1 MNQMQND
8 AKDMHAHVDELN
20 LPEFDYAQLS
30 KDNASKDCVKTQK
43 TSPLFASD
51 RSDKCTHDYS
61 VMPAS
66 HPNSFIRF
74 PYRPAVMNLLR
85 LVETYD
91 VDSVATEHG
100 TDKPRVY
107 ASFQNHWS
115 PNVNVPVLSIV
126 GACNT
131 VISPPTF
138 RRRKFDWA
146 NITVMASSSQMQHD
160 VSFKIP
166 LILDQEKA
174 TKHVVMEMI
183 RASDIGDHMT
193 QYIIHPQDLYVPL
206 LIVKI
211 WNLSRYGCNKLHL
224 ASTYLAPRAN
234 TSDEMHV
241 FGLSGDRETAYKIE
255 YASAEDFAMCMLNE
269 EDLIAIGYRAW
280 DPPKPTFPQKEEED
294 SLEDHTKKNLMAR
307 MSPVEKT
314 YISKGTYRLAVIPT
328 KQISYIHRRT
338 PSPLYYPPKNKFR
351 AGYTDK
357 KPNIFPTG
365 YYSFRDVF
373 MKRNATVR
381 DVCNDLQKARGR
393 KLPSAAQILA
403 SHCGIPV
410 KLVLENFSS
419 VFRNFIQKH
428 KPKTTPEDFDLQPY
442 IHQKPPKD
450 WIHAKQHEVVSDPRT
465 LVATA
470 WKGQEYQF
478 KDDADEDLNEDL
490 IEDEIVRRN
499 KLPLKKREIKWF
511 PNQPTSPAA
520 AQEEDTRSSDSE
532 WTAEQINESMM
543 QLEKERRE
551 RQERMKHII
560 ERQKRLEEK
569 ERERTPMRI
578 VEVTEAEIHAQPT
591 PVEQDIPEEPEE
603 YWKSLNEETYRKK
616 AHYKKRRNKPSPC
629 PCPCPQE
636 KETDDGQQ
644 QKQKED
650 SIEIVSP
657 TATLKPR
664 KKHAY
669 KQKQGFDIVNT
680 QREENS
686 PKKMPKKDKRA
697 EMTKEEHKAL
707 IDGIIN
713 ADPIFLSQLN
723 RYFHYI

>member
-1 MNQMQND
+1 MQTD
-8 AKDMHAHVDELN
+8 AKDMHAHVDEMN

-30 KDNASKDCVKTQK
+30 TTIASKDCVKTQK

-61 VMPAS
+61 VMIAS
-66 HPNSFIRF
+66 HANSFIRF

-91 VDSVATEHG
+91 VDSVATEPG

-146 NITVMASSSQMQHD
+146 TVTVMASTSQMQHD
-160 VSFKIP
+160 VSFKLP
-166 LILDQEKA
+166 LILNQEYA

-234 TSDEMHV
+234 VTDELHV

-255 YASAEDFAMCMLNE
+255 YESTEDFAMSMLNE
-269 EDLIAIGYRAW
+269 EDLIAIGYRIR
-280 DPPKPTFPQKEEED
+280 DPPKPTFPQKEED
-294 SLEDHTKKNLMAR
+294 SLEDHNPQNLMAR
-307 MSPVEKT
+307 MLPVEST
-314 YISKGTYRLAVIPT
+314 HISKGIYRLAVIPPKT
-328 KQISYIHRRT
+328 TAYQHRRT
-338 PSPLYYPPKNKFR
+338 PPPLYYPPKNKIR

-357 KPNIFPTG
+357 KPNLFPTG

-381 DVCNDLQKARGR
+381 DVCNDLQKARVR
-393 KLPSAAQILA
+393 RTPSAAHILA
-403 SHCGIPV
+403 NHCGIPV
-410 KLVLENFSS
+410 KLVLENLNSI
-419 VFRNFIQKH
+419 FRNFLHKY
-428 KPKTTPEDFDLQPY
+428 KPKNTTLENFDLQPY
-442 IHQKPPKD
+442 INQDPPRD
-450 WIHAKQHEVVSDPRT
+450 WIHARRHEVASDLRT

-470 WKGQEYQF
+470 WKGQEYHF
-478 KDDADEDLNEDL
+478 KDGADEELNENL
-490 IEDEIVRRN
+490 IEDEIIRRN
-499 KLPLKKREIKWF
+499 KLPPKKRELKWF
-511 PNQPTSPAA
+511 PQQPTKYPDA
-520 AQEEDTRSSDSE
+520 EEVSSLDSD
-532 WTAEQINESMM
+532 WTAHQLNESIM
-543 QLEKERRE
+543 QLENDRRE

-560 ERQKRLEEK
+560 EKQKRQEQK
-569 ERERTPMRI
+569 ERERFTPMRI
-578 VEVTEAEIHAQPT
+578 EEVTEAEVHAQPT
-591 PVEQDIPEEPEE
+591 PVEQDIPEESEE
-603 YWKSLNEETYRKK
+603 FWKSLNEENYRKK
-616 AHYKKRRNKPSPC
+616 AQYKKKRNTPAPC
-629 PCPCPQE
+629 PCPKR
-636 KETDDGQQ
+636 KETDDGT
-644 QKQKED
+644 QKED
-650 SIEIVSP
+650 SIEIASP

-664 KKHAY
+664 KKKAY
-669 KQKQGFDIVNT
+669 IQKQGFDIVNT
-680 QREENS
+680 QKDENS
-686 PKKMPKKDKRA
+686 PRKMPKKDTRA
-697 EMTKEEHKAL
+697 GMTKDEQKAL

-713 ADPIFLSQLN
+713 ADPTLLSQLN
-723 RYFHYI
+723 QFFHCM